1 MSVNHDTPRHNNNRS
16 HESQAADDTIPAI
29 IDTSSTTHL
38 DTYFSDEKVI
48 IPSTDNVSLCKLN
61 QITIV

>member
-1 MSVNHDTPRHNNNRS
+1 MSVNNDTPRHNNNRS
-16 HESQAADDTIPAI
+16 NESQNAEDTTPAV

-48 IPSTDNVSLCKLN
+48 IPSADTVRFLINVSDKK
-61 QITIV
+61 